1 MCTLIVLHRCVPG
14 KPLVVAAN
22 RDEFFARPAEP
33 PAIRASRTGR
43 IVAPRDLEAGGTWVG
58 LSERGVFAGLTN
70 LRPIAHGF
78 GDLSA
83 VDLSRVGRPDGKLGG
98 SSGARAATP
107 ARSRGEVVM
116 AALEA
121 RTAAEAADSLSQLED
136 GLYNPFQLLISDVH
150 SAHLLVYQDAPR
162 TFPLEPGL
170 HVVGNVIGGIGGGV
184 EEERA
189 DSALAAPLAAS
200 CAIEQD
206 AKPFPGFEGIEGLI
220 DTEEPRVQKLARIQ
234 SRVEKLLTEPGRDL
248 FEGLARICR
257 EHVEQGSPNEL
268 GALPRPKSPFESTCV
283 HVADRYGTRSS
294 LLLELAEAIPTS
306 RLWTTDG
313 PPCRRPF
320 ENRSS
325 LLRELGVTFHAGAPA

>member
-83 VDLSRVGRPDGKLGG
+83 VGRPDGKLGG
-98 SSGARAATP
+98 TSGARAATP

-150 SAHLLVYQDAPR
+150 SAHLLVYQDAPKS
-162 TFPLEPGL
+162 FPLEPGL
-170 HVVGNVIGGIGGGV
+170 HVVGNIIGGT
-184 EEERA
+184 
-189 DSALAAPLAAS
+189 S

-257 EHVEQGSPNEL
+257 EHVEPGGPE
-268 GALPRPKSPFESTCV
+268 SPFESTCV

-294 LLLELAEAIPTS
+294 LLLELAEEVPTS

-325 LLRELGVTFHAGAPA
+325 LLRELGVTLPS